1 MLWYIITLLYMH
13 YYHNRFYK
21 NCSLE
26 RLCCGTQLRCPTCII
41 IIIFRKNCSLEDYA
55 VVHNNYTCTIIII
68 VFIRTVAY
76 KMIMLWYT
84 VTLFYSHNYHNRLYK
99 NCSLERS
106 RCSTQLRCSTYIII
120 IFTLLPRK
128 GMLPLF
134 EPEAAYRL
142 VRRTP
147 VVPIACKTSPPR
159 TEEVHVL
166 FTCRKRLV
174 KITYWICG
182 EKKFE
187 SRVCYSQNSTEVS
200 LFALKIT
207 QQKRSQ

>member
-1 MLWYIITLLYMH
+1 
-13 YYHNRFYK
+13 
-21 NCSLE
+21 
-26 RLCCGTQLRCPTCII
+26 
-41 IIIFRKNCSLEDYA
+41 
-55 VVHNNYTCTIIII
+55 
-68 VFIRTVAY
+68 
-76 KMIMLWYT
+76 MLWYT
-84 VTLFYSHNYHNRLYK
+84 VTLFYSHNYHNRFYK

-106 RCSTQLRCSTYIII
+106 RCSTQLRCPTYIII
-120 IFTLLPRK
+120 IFTLFPPK
-128 GMLPLF
+128 GMLPLS

-182 EKKFE
+182 DFFFLICVENHTAKAFTINSFRKCHVSVTFNLH
-187 SRVCYSQNSTEVS
+187 SDWPNRFRVLSE
-200 LFALKIT
+200 
-207 QQKRSQ
+207 